1 MPKINKTSK
10 EVRNA
15 ILRKSAY
22 SLPDNPSNLGYKPK
36 EIRERLYKPITDESN
51 SMQSELDRIVDELN
65 ENAIFNDS
73 VGNEGGNIVKRDED
87 GNITLPETDSEK
99 DNTALSRKRAKEIF
113 VEKESGSKKIYATN
127 VLGKYK
133 ALDYGPS
140 RKASCIVQR
149 DDCGNVIVPD
159 EPFDYVRDE
168 NGDILYECGEGGNL
182 KYDEDGKL
190 VPATTFNP
198 QAAINTNFA
207 DTRYGRKIVA
217 EYNNQNGSL
226 EICLQN
232 DEDNDEEND
241 KKETISECAVHLPL
255 VKTTSTPDM
264 LYGTDSNG
272 EQKEYPVSRFAEKID
287 LSYSDEDGNLTVT
300 LKNEDG
306 ETLSSDTVNI
316 PVEST
321 VVSIDEYEVDG
332 TVYLKLML
340 RNGNYVEVAL
350 DDVVKGLAKQS
361 SLDELKTK
369 VDSVSIELDEL
380 EEKIAS
386 EWDFVIDSYYRLG
399 EISSMYGNVLIQFE
413 LPEDMW
419 GGRIIVPK
427 SVKYLKI
434 DISRN
439 PNTSTDTVLDTVIGH
454 EECVLDG
461 CYIGYSSEVSGFK
474 EVRNVDAVNG
484 TIKDCI
490 FIHNCS
496 AQFFT
501 DCNYIENSSLVTTR
515 EETSIISKCKHICHI
530 ECCSIFED
538 APISITD
545 CDIVENISASHGF
558 YDVVYCLTITNAK
571 TVDTVSGFISVNYTD
586 CKYVNPHTCQ
596 DYVSQQ
602 GAVGLVQVLTEDGS
616 FEAASLG
623 SGVDEDIGQ
632 RVTDLEDAIY
642 GVEEELQMI
651 NNGGIE

>member
-1 MPKINKTSK
+1 MPKINKTST

-36 EIRERLYKPITDESN
+36 EIRERLYKPIIDESN

-73 VGNEGGNIVKRDED
+73 VGNEGGSIVK
-87 GNITLPETDSEK
+87 
-99 DNTALSRKRAKEIF
+99 
-113 VEKESGSKKIYATN
+113 
-127 VLGKYK
+127 
-133 ALDYGPS
+133 
-140 RKASCIVQR
+140 R

-159 EPFDYVRDE
+159 EPFGCVRDE
-168 NGDILYECGEGGNL
+168 NGDILYECNGDGTL

-190 VPATTFNP
+190 IPATTFNP

-207 DTRYGRKIVA
+207 DKRYGRNIVA

-226 EICLQN
+226 EICLQSLQN
-232 DEDNDEEND
+232 DEDNDEKNN

-255 VKTTSTPDM
+255 VKTTSTPNR

-287 LSYSDEDGNLTVT
+287 LSYSNVDGNLTVT
-300 LKNEDG
+300 LKNEHN
-306 ETLSSDTVNI
+306 ETLSSDFINI
-316 PVEST
+316 PIES
-321 VVSIDEYEVDG
+321 VVTNIYEYEVNG
-332 TVYLKLML
+332 TAYLKLEL
-340 RNGNYVEVAL
+340 LNGNYVEVPL
-350 DDVVKGLAKQS
+350 DDVVKGLAKQKD
-361 SLDELKTK
+361 LEA
-369 VDSVSIELDEL
+369 L

-386 EWDFVIDSYYRLG
+386 EWDFVIDSYDRLS

-413 LPEDMW
+413 LPEDTW

-439 PNTSTDTVLDTVIGH
+439 PNTSTDTVLDAVIGH

-461 CYIGYSSEVSGFK
+461 CYLGYSSEVSGFK

-484 TIKDCI
+484 IIKDCI
-490 FIHNCS
+490 FVYNCN

-501 DCNYIENSSLVTTR
+501 DCNYIENSSLLTTR

-530 ECCSIFED
+530 DCCSIFED

-545 CDIVENISASHGF
+545 CDIVENISASHPS
-558 YDVVYCLTITNAK
+558 YDVVFILTITNAK

-586 CKYVNPHTCQ
+586 CKYVNPYTCQ

-616 FEAASLG
+616 FEAVRLG
-623 SGVDEDIGQ
+623 GGGGGVDEETSQ
-632 RVTDLEDAIY
+632 RITDLENAVY
-642 GVEEELQMI
+642 GVEEELEML
-651 NNGGIE
+651 NEGGIE